1 MLKPHRSAT
10 LTRIKLKPLIAIEAQ
25 RLLRRDKHGLE
36 TAAISWLLSLDALD
50 LPFEIHL
57 FVNKGPDEELKN
69 RFKRIRVIS
78 SPPLPYAIWEQIW
91 LPSQLLKQPYKL
103 LHATANTRPWF
114 VANIPI
120 LLTLHDLIFFE
131 AEQRPASLYHRLG
144 RIYRK
149 HVVKHTLHKCRQVFT
164 VSAEEE
170 KRISCLFPKLSG
182 KLSVIPNVVNEHLL
196 RQSPKEAAADGLL
209 MLLSRERRKNST
221 AGLEAIAIAIR
232 SGLQPGNITLVGE
245 LSEKDEQF
253 LEIAPLMGIKVN
265 RLAHLSAEELFR
277 QYRNHKV
284 FLFPSLRESFGLP
297 VLEAFFS
304 GCRVVMAAEI
314 PSARLISSSR
324 LIKKSGDPID
334 LALGLMTAFEDQ
346 RDSEEIPP
354 IPFTSGQQAEAYLIQ
369 YQPYLQ

>member
-1 MLKPHRSAT
+1 
-10 LTRIKLKPLIAIEAQ
+10 LKPLIAIEAQ

-36 TAAISWLLSLDALD
+36 TAAIPWLLALDALD

-57 FVNKGPDEELKN
+57 FVNKGHDEELKN

-78 SPPLPYAIWEQIW
+78 SPSMPYAIWEQIW
-91 LPSQLLKQPYKL
+91 LPRQLLKQPYRL

-114 VANIPI
+114 VANIPV

-149 HVVKHTLHKCRQVFT
+149 YLAKHTLYKCRQVFT
-164 VSAEEE
+164 VSTEEE
-170 KRISCLFPKLSG
+170 SRIRCLFPKLNG
-182 KLSVIPNVVNEHLL
+182 KLSVIPNAVNEQLL
-196 RQSPKEAAADGLL
+196 RQSPKYTAVDGLL

-232 SGLQPGNITLVGE
+232 SGLQLGHITLVGE
-245 LSEKDEQF
+245 LSEKDEQL
-253 LEIAPLMGIKVN
+253 LETVPLMGIKVN
-265 RLAHLSAEELFR
+265 RLAHLSTEELFR
-277 QYRNHKV
+277 KYRKHKV

-314 PSARLISSSR
+314 PSARLASSSR

-346 RDSEEIPP
+346 MDSSENPHIPL
-354 IPFTSGQQAEAYLIQ
+354 TSGQLAEAYLVH